1 MHASKQPQQ
10 QSGLTD
16 SSDGRVECPSLCA
29 GRFGFVEM
37 RSEELASSAMQLDK
51 VDVCGRQ
58 INVGRPKGYVEPP
71 GGAAPAATLN
81 AAQVFAAS
89 LARRHSTVLLLEN
102 MLLAYQLHDDRERNE
117 VRLFLELLLIASIAQ
132 SSFLSIVLR
141 KLQYTHGSGMLR
153 RKKHEGR
160 ISKNDEH
167 TYSCVL
173 VII

>member
-1 MHASKQPQQ
+1 MTGHRIDGKAVRHACKGLSIASTRVLSIAPQ
-10 QSGLTD
+10 S
-16 SSDGRVECPSLCA
+16 

-89 LARRHSTVLLLEN
+89 LARRASTVLLLEN
-102 MLLAYQLHDDRERNE
+102 MLLAYQLHDDRERND
-117 VRLFLELLLIASIAQ
+117 V
-132 SSFLSIVLR
+132 SSL
-141 KLQYTHGSGMLR
+141 LQYAVSQSRLIPFAS
-153 RKKHEGR
+153 KL
-160 ISKNDEH
+160 ISQR
-167 TYSCVL
+167 
-173 VII
+173 

>member
-1 MHASKQPQQ
+1 
-10 QSGLTD
+10 
-16 SSDGRVECPSLCA
+16 
-29 GRFGFVEM
+29 M

-89 LARRHSTVLLLEN
+89 LARRASTVLLLEN

-117 VRLFLELLLIASIAQ
+117 VRPQCFAS
-132 SSFLSIVLR
+132 
-141 KLQYTHGSGMLR
+141 KHGLP
-153 RKKHEGR
+153 
-160 ISKNDEH
+160 
-167 TYSCVL
+167 
-173 VII
+173 

>member
-1 MHASKQPQQ
+1 
-10 QSGLTD
+10 
-16 SSDGRVECPSLCA
+16 
-29 GRFGFVEM
+29 M

-89 LARRHSTVLLLEN
+89 LARRASTVLLLEN

-117 VRLFLELLLIASIAQ
+117 VRTAFKLFSLHTDNASSCAFWAVNLYSAPK
-132 SSFLSIVLR
+132 SSQ
-141 KLQYTHGSGMLR
+141 K
-153 RKKHEGR
+153 
-160 ISKNDEH
+160 
-167 TYSCVL
+167 
-173 VII
+173 

>member
-1 MHASKQPQQ
+1 MEQHEAGTELKLLESKFREAFHV
-10 QSGLTD
+10 L
-16 SSDGRVECPSLCA
+16 

-89 LARRHSTVLLLEN
+89 LARRASTVLLLEN
-102 MLLAYQLHDDRERNE
+102 MLLAYQLHDDRERND
-117 VRLFLELLLIASIAQ
+117 V
-132 SSFLSIVLR
+132 SF
-141 KLQYTHGSGMLR
+141 
-153 RKKHEGR
+153 EF
-160 ISKNDEH
+160 ISYVYL
-167 TYSCVL
+167 TGYR
-173 VII
+173 